1 MPIVKDRKLAW
12 SHCLC
17 LFTVA
22 LLFLGMPLLSGCS
35 DDDDDEGIWVC
46 NFDDEDYTVRLWR
59 SNSNPDTAVSYIVDE
74 FELDDIF
81 EIGGRTCNDFEDPGI
96 YSGWHFITIHENGAA
111 VADDTSEDFYFEVG
125 EYEGFSIDSTGDINR
140 D

>member
-81 EIGGRTCNDFEDPGI
+81 DTALQIEKDSIAFYVGIKELVPQKAGKDKMDKIIGEEMRHIRWIIDEMR
-96 YSGWHFITIHENGAA
+96 
-111 VADDTSEDFYFEVG
+111 G
-125 EYEGFSIDSTGDINR
+125 E
-140 D
+140 